1 MLKRLIMIAVIA
13 LVLSPTLLGSGV
25 AADVIAPHT
34 PYTITVTHNCGITPG
49 IAWSTH
55 KVYLRYWQDP
65 THDLVVDTTVTVTA
79 GPTCYI
85 ANARTQVS
93 YRIKY
98 RVWGFLWYTTGW
110 KVFLDNNGA
119 GAAFGR
125 TFTYT
130 KTGYGGGYWNI
141 QVYSTL
147 YAVDALT
154 MKGATAACTTYYPN
168 PPIPAND
175 VLL

>member
-85 ANARTQVS
+85 ACAN
-93 YRIKY
+93 
-98 RVWGFLWYTTGW
+98 TGE
-110 KVFLDNNGA
+110 L
-119 GAAFGR
+119 
-125 TFTYT
+125 
-130 KTGYGGGYWNI
+130 
-141 QVYSTL
+141 
-147 YAVDALT
+147 
-154 MKGATAACTTYYPN
+154 PN
-168 PPIPAND
+168 QI
-175 VLL
+175 